1 MTKYIGSLP
10 QIHLIFFL
18 LRFIINFV
26 LFFSPR
32 QKGGVPVHRP
42 SRPQVL
48 VTSPPNI
55 MKPSE
60 QICRATLLKLLLFK
74 PRVGNNSICP
84 LIKGSNGSHS
94 TAINMWNSYVNQS
107 VYMPLNTFVRQT
119 GQLIIPVHWAASLPI
134 QLPSTQRNTF
144 VPCRMNPVWQV
155 NSKVFRCFS
164 SSICVWLTDVAKA
177 GRSGNPQL
185 NGEAIEATEV
195 KGD

>member
-1 MTKYIGSLP
+1 VTKYIGSLP

-94 TAINMWNSYVNQS
+94 TAVNMWNSYVNQS

-119 GQLIIPVHWAASLPI
+119 GQLIYLYTGRPRSQSSCRLRSAILSFLAEWIPFDKLIRKCFDVFLPASAFDWP
-134 QLPSTQRNTF
+134 
-144 VPCRMNPVWQV
+144 M
-155 NSKVFRCFS
+155 
-164 SSICVWLTDVAKA
+164 
-177 GRSGNPQL
+177 
-185 NGEAIEATEV
+185 
-195 KGD
+195 